1 MISRQICRSALECP
15 IAGVARNT
23 RVWFTYRQ
31 SVAPEALAAEIRQLR
46 DLTPAFGLRGIRRSL
61 IDAAER
67 ALEVDDPEC
76 RELAEQLLREVRK
89 IPT

>member
-1 MISRQICRSALECP
+1 
-15 IAGVARNT
+15 
-23 RVWFTYRQ
+23 
-31 SVAPEALAAEIRQLR
+31 VAPEALAAEIRHLR
-46 DLTPAFGLRGIRRSL
+46 DLTPAFGIRGVRQSL
-61 IDAAER
+61 IEAVEK